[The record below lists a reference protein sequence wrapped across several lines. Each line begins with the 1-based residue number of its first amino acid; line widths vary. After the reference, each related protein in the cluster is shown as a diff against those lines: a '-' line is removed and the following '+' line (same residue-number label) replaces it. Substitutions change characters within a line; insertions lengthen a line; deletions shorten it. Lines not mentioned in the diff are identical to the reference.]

1 MAKFRLAFGLHN
13 HQPVGNFQA
22 VFEQAHQKAYRPF
35 LQLLQKFPNISISL
49 HQSGILWRWQE
60 ETHPDYFELIGSMVD
75 KGQVELMTGGFYEP
89 ILTAIPERDVQGQ
102 IAMLNRYVRRHFEVK
117 PEGLW
122 LTERIWEPHLP
133 RALAKSGVKY
143 LPVDDT
149 HFIYAGLE
157 HSQLTGPFVTEHEG
171 FQVILL
177 PIQKRLRYLI
187 PFGTIEEVIG
197 ELKAQAECDPCGLAI
212 YADDGEKFGVW
223 PQTHE
228 HCFKDR
234 WLERL
239 FEAFEKNSDWL
250 EVVPLRVAAAA
261 EPVGRVYLP
270 SASYAE
276 MLHWSL
282 PSAAFLEYENF
293 EHWLEEQEQWERF
306 GRFVR
311 GGHWRGFLTK
321 YEEANLMH
329 KKMISVSDKLA
340 EYEEK
345 YPERRQEAE
354 TARDR
359 LYAGQCNCPYWHGVF
374 GGLYLPHIRQAVY
387 AALIEADAR
396 LDRLLERPE
405 IDICTKDYD
414 ADGHDEIV
422 CSGEVFTAVFK
433 PRRGGTLLHLALNKH
448 NFDVTDTLTRRKEG
462 YHLKLDRA
470 VTPGSPAKTASIHDL
485 VLAKEAG
492 LKDFLVEDWY
502 LKRCFIDHFFT
513 GDVDFERFRSGKYGE
528 EGDFI
533 LEPFSHQIGAGA
545 PPLWGGM
552 SQEPSPG
559 KPTASGGPP
568 SEAKQ
573 RISMA
578 RDGHLWRPEG
588 VIPVRVVKQFRFEP
602 GAEVISVRYEIRTLE
617 GHRVWVNFALEN
629 NFNFQ
634 AGHAEDRF
642 ILVDNHRSENSF
654 LDSSGQYGHAASYAL
669 VDQYRDLA
677 VALVSDRPCEIWHLP
692 IYTVS
697 LSEGGFEKV
706 YQGTTLVNL
715 YRVELSDDA
724 FVINFCLHAGAIK
737 TVTNNISK
745 LTAVSTS

>member
-1 MAKFRLAFGLHN
+1 MAKFRLAFGVHN
-13 HQPVGNFQA
+13 HQPVGNFQG
-22 VFEQAHQKAYRPF
+22 VFEEAHQKAYHPF
-35 LQLLQKFPNISISL
+35 LRLLQKFSDISISL
-49 HQSGILWRWQE
+49 HQSGILWHWQE
-60 ETHPDYFELIGSMVD
+60 EAHPDYFELAGGMVD
-75 KGQVELMTGGFYEP
+75 NGQIELMTGGFYEP
-89 ILTAIPERDVQGQ
+89 ILTVIPERDVQGQ
-102 IAMLNRYVRRHFEVK
+102 IAVLNRYVKTHFGVK

-133 RALAKSGVKY
+133 RVLAKAGVKY

-157 HSQLTGPFVTEHEG
+157 SGQLTGPFITEHEG

-197 ELKAQAECDPCGLAI
+197 ELKAQAERNPSGLAV

-228 HCFKDR
+228 HCYKDR

-239 FEAFEKNSDWL
+239 FEAMDKNSDWL
-250 EVVPLRVAAAA
+250 EIVPLREAAAA
-261 EPVGRVYLP
+261 EPVGRAYLP

-282 PSAAFLEYENF
+282 PPMAFLQYEDF
-293 EHWLEEQEQWERF
+293 EHWLREQKQWERYS
-306 GRFVR
+306 RFVR
-311 GGHWRGFLTK
+311 GGHWRGFLAK

-329 KKMISVSDKLA
+329 KKMISVSGKLA
-340 EYEEK
+340 EYEERH
-345 YPERRQEAE
+345 PDRRQEAE

-374 GGLYLPHIRQAVY
+374 GGLYLPHIRQAVG
-387 AALIEADAR
+387 ASLIEADTR
-396 LDRLLERPE
+396 LDRLLGRTE
-405 IDICTKDYD
+405 IDIHASDYD

-433 PRRGGTLLHLALNKH
+433 PRRGGVLLHLALNKH
-448 NFDVTDTLTRRKEG
+448 YFDVTDTLTRRKEG

-470 VTPGSPAKTASIHDL
+470 VTPGARGKAASIHDL
-485 VLAKEAG
+485 VLAKEGG
-492 LKDFLVEDWY
+492 LKDILVEDWY
-502 LKRCFIDHFFT
+502 IKRCFIDHFFT
-513 GDVDFERFRSGKYGE
+513 TDVDFERFRSGKYGE

-533 LEPFSHQIGAGA
+533 LEPFTYEVDAAQ
-545 PPLWGGM
+545 
-552 SQEPSPG
+552 
-559 KPTASGGPP
+559 
-568 SEAKQ
+568 Q
-573 RISMA
+573 RITMA
-578 RDGHLWRPEG
+578 RDGHLWRPES
-588 VIPVRVVKQFRFEP
+588 VIPIRVVKEFRFQP
-602 GAEVISVRYEIRTLE
+602 GTDVISVRYEIRTGE
-617 GHRVWVNFALEN
+617 GHRVWATFALEN

-642 ILVDNHRSENSF
+642 ILVDNHRHENSF
-654 LDSSGQYGHAASYAL
+654 LDSHAHYGYVASYSL
-669 VDQYRDLA
+669 VDRYRDLA
-677 VALVSDRPCEIWHLP
+677 VALVSDRPCEFWHLP

-706 YQGTTLVNL
+706 FQGTTLVNL
-715 YRVELSDDA
+715 YRAELSEEA
-724 FVINFCLHAGAIK
+724 LVINFSLLAGTVE
-737 TVTNNISK
+737 TVTSNVSSP
-745 LTAVSTS
+745 TAVGTS

>member
-22 VFEQAHQKAYRPF
+22 VFEKAHQKAYQPF
-35 LQLLQKFPNISISL
+35 LQLLQEYPDISISL

-60 ETHPDYFELIGSMVD
+60 ETHPEYFELVGGMVD
-75 KGQVELMTGGFYEP
+75 RGQVELMTGGFYEP
-89 ILTAIPERDVQGQ
+89 ILTAIPQRDGQGQ
-102 IAMLNRYVRRHFEVK
+102 IAMLNRYSSEHFEVK
-117 PEGLW
+117 PAGLW

-133 RALAKSGVKY
+133 LMLAEAGVKY

-157 HSQLTGPFVTEHEG
+157 HEQLTGPFVTEHEG

-187 PFGTIEEVIG
+187 PFGTIEDVIN
-197 ELKAQAECDPCGLAI
+197 ELKDQAERDPSGLAV

-228 HCFKDR
+228 HCYKDE
-234 WLERL
+234 WLEHL
-239 FEAFEKNSDWL
+239 FRALEKNSDWL
-250 EVVPLRVAAAA
+250 EVVPLREAAAA

-282 PSAAFLEYENF
+282 PPTAFLEYENF
-293 EHWLEEQEQWERF
+293 EDWLKEQQQWERF

-321 YEEANLMH
+321 YDEANLMH

-340 EYEEK
+340 EYEK
-345 YPERRQEAE
+345 KQPERCQEAE

-374 GGLYLPHIRQAVY
+374 GGLYLPHIRQAIY
-387 AALIEADAR
+387 ASLIEADAK
-396 LDRLLERPE
+396 LNRLLERPE
-405 IDICTKDYD
+405 IDIYARDFD
-414 ADGHDEIV
+414 ADGHNEIV

-448 NFDVTDTLTRRKEG
+448 NFDITDTLTRRKEG
-462 YHLKLDRA
+462 YHMKLDQA
-470 VTPGSPAKTASIHDL
+470 VTPNANEKTASIHDL
-485 VLAKEAG
+485 VLAKEEG
-492 LKDFLVEDWY
+492 LKSCLIEDWY
-502 LKRCFIDHFFT
+502 LKRCFIDHFFI
-513 GDVDFERFRSGKYGE
+513 GDVDLECFRSGKYGE

-533 LEPFSHQIGAGA
+533 LEPFTV
-545 PPLWGGM
+545 
-552 SQEPSPG
+552 E
-559 KPTASGGPP
+559 PTASGGVPLKSAGDGRPP
-568 SEAKQ
+568 HEAKQ
-573 RISMA
+573 RTITMA
-578 RDGHLWRPEG
+578 RDGHLWRPKG
-588 VIPVRVVKQFRFEP
+588 VIPVRVVKQFWFEP
-602 GAEVISVRYEIRTLE
+602 GVEVIKVRYEIKTLQD
-617 GHRVWVNFALEN
+617 HRVRANFALEN

-642 ILVDNHRSENSF
+642 ILVDNSRNERSF
-654 LDSSGQYGHAASYAL
+654 LDSLGQHGHAASYTL

-724 FVINFCLHAGAIK
+724 FVINFSLHAGAIA
-737 TVTNNISK
+737 
-745 LTAVSTS
+745 AVSSGISRQSATTSP

>member
-1 MAKFRLAFGLHN
+1 MAKFRLALGLHN

-22 VFEQAHQKAYRPF
+22 VFEEAHQKAYEPF
-35 LQLLQKFPNISISL
+35 LQLLRKFPNMSISL

-60 ETHPDYFELIGSMVD
+60 KTHPEHFQLVRAMINS
-75 KGQVELMTGGFYEP
+75 GQVELMTGGFYEP
-89 ILTAIPERDVQGQ
+89 ILTAIPERDVFGQ
-102 IAMLNRYVRRHFEVK
+102 IAMLNQYIARHFEVE

-122 LTERIWEPHLP
+122 LAERIWEPHLP
-133 RALAKSGVKY
+133 RVLAQAKVKY

-157 HSQLTGPFVTEHEG
+157 HDQLTGPFVTEHEG

-187 PFGTIEEVIG
+187 PFGTIEEVIS
-197 ELKAQAECDPCGLAI
+197 ELKAQAERNSSGLAI
-212 YADDGEKFGVW
+212 YADDGEKFGGW

-228 HCFKDR
+228 HCYKDQ

-239 FEAFEKNSDWL
+239 FEAVERNSDWL
-250 EVVPLRVAAAA
+250 KIVPLREAA
-261 EPVGRVYLP
+261 EAKPVGRVYLP

-282 PSAAFLEYENF
+282 PPRAFLEYENF
-293 EHWLEEQEQWERF
+293 EHWLEEQDQWERF

-311 GGHWRGFLTK
+311 GGHWRGFLSK

-329 KKMISVSDKLA
+329 KKMLAVSDKLA
-340 EYEEK
+340 EYEQK
-345 YPERRQEAE
+345 NPKRRGEAE
-354 TARDR
+354 TTRDR

-387 AALIEADAR
+387 ASLIEADAR
-396 LDRLLERPE
+396 LDRLLGRPA
-405 IDICTKDYD
+405 IDISAYDYD
-414 ADGHDEIV
+414 ADGHDEII

-470 VTPGSPAKTASIHDL
+470 VSPGAPKKTTSIHDL

-492 LKDFLVEDWY
+492 LKDFLIEDWY

-513 GDVDFERFRSGKYGE
+513 GEVDFERFRSGKYGE

-533 LEPFSHQIGAGA
+533 IEPFVHEIDA
-545 PPLWGGM
+545 
-552 SQEPSPG
+552 EDN
-559 KPTASGGPP
+559 
-568 SEAKQ
+568 
-573 RISMA
+573 RITMT

-588 VIPVRVVKQFRFEP
+588 VVPVQVVKQFWLELE
-602 GAEVISVRYEIRTLE
+602 AEVIKIRYEIRTLQ
-617 GHRVWVNFALEN
+617 GYRVWVNFAIEN

-642 ILVDNHRSENSF
+642 ILVDNRRSENPF
-654 LDSSGQYGHAASYAL
+654 LDSLGHYGSAGSYTII
-669 VDQYRDLA
+669 DQYRNLA
-677 VALVSDRPCEIWHLP
+677 VAFASDRHCEIWHLP

-706 YQGTTLVNL
+706 YQGTTFVNV
-715 YRVELSDDA
+715 YRVELSEQPL
-724 FVINFCLHAGAIK
+724 VINFSLSAGAIE
-737 TVTNNISK
+737 
-745 LTAVSTS
+745 AVRGNVAALSATTSP

>member
-1 MAKFRLAFGLHN
+1 MSKFRLAFGLHN

-60 ETHPDYFELIGSMVD
+60 ETHPDYFELIGGMVD

-133 RALAKSGVKY
+133 RVLAKSGVKY

-197 ELKAQAECDPCGLAI
+197 ELKAQAERNPCGLAV
-212 YADDGEKFGVW
+212 YADDGEKFGGW
-223 PQTHE
+223 PQTYE

-239 FEAFEKNSDWL
+239 FEAIEKNSDWL
-250 EVVPLRVAAAA
+250 EIVPLREAAAA
-261 EPVGRVYLP
+261 EPVGRAYLP

-282 PSAAFLEYENF
+282 PPVAFLEYEKF
-293 EHWLEEQEQWERF
+293 ELWLEEQEQWERF

-311 GGHWRGFLTK
+311 GGHWRGFLAK

-354 TARDR
+354 TAHDR

-387 AALIEADAR
+387 AGLIEADAR
-396 LDRLLERPE
+396 LDCLLERAE
-405 IDICTKDYD
+405 IDICARDYD
-414 ADGHDEIV
+414 ADGQDEII

-470 VTPGSPAKTASIHDL
+470 VTPGAPAKTASIHDL

-533 LEPFSHQIGAGA
+533 LELFTYKVNAA
-545 PPLWGGM
+545 
-552 SQEPSPG
+552 
-559 KPTASGGPP
+559 
-568 SEAKQ
+568 Q
-573 RISMA
+573 RRINMA

-588 VIPVRVVKQFRFEP
+588 VVPVRVVKQFRFEP

-617 GHRVWVNFALEN
+617 GHRVWAIFALEN

-642 ILVDNHRSENSF
+642 ILIDNHRSENSF
-654 LDSSGQYGHAASYAL
+654 LDSPGQYGHAASYAL
-669 VDQYRDLA
+669 IDQYRDLA
-677 VALVSDRPCEIWHLP
+677 VALVSDHPCEIWHLP

-715 YRVELSDDA
+715 YRVELSDEA
-724 FVINFCLHAGAIK
+724 FVINFSLHAGAVE
-737 TVTNNISK
+737 TVTGGISRQSV
-745 LTAVSTS
+745 ATSP